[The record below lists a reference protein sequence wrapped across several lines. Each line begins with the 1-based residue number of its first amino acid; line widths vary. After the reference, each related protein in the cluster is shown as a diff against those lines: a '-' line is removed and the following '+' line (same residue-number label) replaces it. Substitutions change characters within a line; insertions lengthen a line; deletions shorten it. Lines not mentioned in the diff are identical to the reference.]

1 MLVPEEGDAKGRAGW
16 SEVGESHSIALILVL
31 LLVDGLHYYYYYEW
45 LCYHMQ
51 TFTGLLEVK
60 GTRVP
65 FWKLMLPL
73 VKEVRRPEVAELHG
87 DP

>member
-1 MLVPEEGDAKGRAGW
+1 MLRKRGW
-16 SEVGESHSIALILVL
+16 SEVGESHSISLVLVL
-31 LLVDGLHYYYYYEW
+31 LMVYIIIIMRGYVTD
-45 LCYHMQ
+45 MQ

-73 VKEVRRPEVAELHG
+73 SERRLPSVAQ
-87 DP
+87 